1 MAGYAAGQREKEIT
15 ILVSSMYGNTLSYV
29 AALERMAKDAG
40 IVTHTVR
47 IPDTSSSY
55 AIEKVW
61 RSKGLVVAA
70 PTYEKE
76 MFPPM
81 AHCLDWL
88 VRKDVKG
95 RIAMHFGSSLWSGGA
110 SAEFKSYAEKMQ
122 LDVIDT
128 FDFRGR
134 GTDEDRSRIMD
145 AFARLI
151 ERVKAD

>member
-1 MAGYAAGQREKEIT
+1 MAGYAEGEREKEIT
-15 ILVSSMYGNTLSYV
+15 ILVSSMYGNTLSYIST
-29 AALERMAKDAG
+29 LERMAKDAG

-47 IPDTSSSY
+47 IPDINASY

-61 RSKGLVVAA
+61 RSKAFVVAC

-110 SAEFKSYAEKMQ
+110 SAEFKSYAEKMN
-122 LDVIDT
+122 LDVVDT
-128 FDFRGR
+128 FDFRGK
-134 GTDEDRSRIMD
+134 GTEADRERILD
-145 AFARLI
+145 AFKKLI
-151 ERVKAD
+151 EKVKA